1 MNKKDLSAVLLASV
15 LGSAAFVVPVLADET
30 TTDPQEQ
37 TVETTSV
44 DDASVVSNEKE
55 QVVKNAFQEIDGY
68 TYYFDNDGNKVTGIQ
83 SINGE
88 TYYFNVNGI
97 LQTNVE
103 YNGYYFGQDGKA
115 VKNDWVNLSGGTK
128 YYDENGQ
135 VVKSTSESAVM
146 KEIDGTKY
154 YFDQNGVLLSDYT
167 DKNKL
172 DTVAIKR
179 NTWSQDNNGNIY
191 YYDKNGI
198 IVTNRFYEIDGNTY
212 HFNSLGH
219 LDIGVFLANQQLYI
233 ANNDGCVQTKQGWQ
247 YYGFEWYYVSN
258 DGTLVKNEWLT
269 DNGKKYYFMSD
280 GCAVTSTSMDIDGV
294 TYSFDSNGA
303 LIDTLSDF
311 TGWKKFNGEWYY
323 SNNGDTNY
331 TGKVGDYYVID
342 GKMAVNQ
349 VVDHTYYVDYNGV
362 VQKEWI
368 KKYYEYDGSIIN
380 WLYADPNTGVL
391 AKNQWLTIGNDTYY
405 FSDVYMATGIFA
417 VNGDFHD
424 FGTNGIWQGRAK
436 QNSWARNKSGKW
448 MYIDE
453 NGNISYAR
461 KLNINGVTY
470 YFNGTGN
477 GIAGG
482 DISLA
487 ENCSW
492 FNPDDYMYYWTNAT
506 GTGLD
511 QTFGWK
517 KSNDGDYGYVEN
529 GKLVMGYKTID
540 GTTYYFNYNGYLVR
554 GVININGKVYAYDSN
569 GCAIQAKEGWN
580 AIDDQ
585 WFYVKNGLSVKD
597 IEIDGYYINQYG
609 LTCNGLKPVV
619 TGSYNIL
626 LKQGM
631 LARNSWVE
639 SNGYWYHGDE
649 NGRVMKNQWFE
660 NYYFDN
666 NGHMVTNTWI
676 DNHYVA
682 EDGMYHPAEW
692 VQSNGKWW
700 YKHSDGSYT
709 QNSFEEIDGHWYYFD
724 ENGYMVIGWKKVN
737 NTWYY
742 FYGSGIMASNAWVGD
757 YYLEASGAMATNKW
771 IGNYYVGSDG
781 KWVR

>member
-269 DNGKKYYFMSD
+269 DNGKNI
-280 GCAVTSTSMDIDGV
+280 TSCQMD
-294 TYSFDSNGA
+294 
-303 LIDTLSDF
+303 
-311 TGWKKFNGEWYY
+311 
-323 SNNGDTNY
+323 
-331 TGKVGDYYVID
+331 
-342 GKMAVNQ
+342 
-349 VVDHTYYVDYNGV
+349 
-362 VQKEWI
+362 
-368 KKYYEYDGSIIN
+368 
-380 WLYADPNTGVL
+380 VL
-391 AKNQWLTIGNDTYY
+391 
-405 FSDVYMATGIFA
+405 
-417 VNGDFHD
+417 
-424 FGTNGIWQGRAK
+424 
-436 QNSWARNKSGKW
+436 
-448 MYIDE
+448 
-453 NGNISYAR
+453 
-461 KLNINGVTY
+461 
-470 YFNGTGN
+470 
-477 GIAGG
+477 
-482 DISLA
+482 
-487 ENCSW
+487 
-492 FNPDDYMYYWTNAT
+492 
-506 GTGLD
+506 
-511 QTFGWK
+511 
-517 KSNDGDYGYVEN
+517 
-529 GKLVMGYKTID
+529 
-540 GTTYYFNYNGYLVR
+540 
-554 GVININGKVYAYDSN
+554 
-569 GCAIQAKEGWN
+569 
-580 AIDDQ
+580 
-585 WFYVKNGLSVKD
+585 
-597 IEIDGYYINQYG
+597 
-609 LTCNGLKPVV
+609 
-619 TGSYNIL
+619 
-626 LKQGM
+626 
-631 LARNSWVE
+631 
-639 SNGYWYHGDE
+639 
-649 NGRVMKNQWFE
+649 
-660 NYYFDN
+660 
-666 NGHMVTNTWI
+666 
-676 DNHYVA
+676 
-682 EDGMYHPAEW
+682 
-692 VQSNGKWW
+692 
-700 YKHSDGSYT
+700 
-709 QNSFEEIDGHWYYFD
+709 
-724 ENGYMVIGWKKVN
+724 
-737 NTWYY
+737 
-742 FYGSGIMASNAWVGD
+742 
-757 YYLEASGAMATNKW
+757 
-771 IGNYYVGSDG
+771 
-781 KWVR
+781 